1 MKSEDIAK
9 LAGVS
14 RSTVSRVINNYPNVP
29 DATRQKVTRVIEEM
43 GYEPNTSAQI
53 LAGKANN
60 TIGLFVVSIYNR
72 DNIYQSSY
80 YSSIINAAVDASNS
94 NGYYVLIHTVYS
106 AQDYYR
112 ISQTFL
118 QKRISGGILVGN
130 EKDTAQIKKLM
141 HTGVPIGIVDYDV
154 AELEGKR
161 QGNENIVIINS
172 DDYNAAR
179 DAVHRLVALG
189 RSRIGV
195 MVGNVLTYSGRQ
207 RYQGYL
213 DAMRELNLPVDDA
226 FVLHGDFLHATAR
239 EQTVRMLSS
248 GRLPDAIVSGND
260 DMAIAVLE
268 VLREHNISVPDDIS
282 VISFD
287 DSPTAG
293 LVKPALSTY
302 RVPLYD
308 MVTSVTGKVIAHIE
322 GRSSGIEHET
332 VPLRFIK
339 RYSCT
344 PHTKDINNRI

>member
-29 DATRQKVTRVIEEM
+29 QATREKVMRVISEM

-72 DNIYQSSY
+72 DNIYRSDY
-80 YSSIINAAVDASNS
+80 YSSFVNAAVDASNS

-130 EKDTAQIKKLM
+130 EKDTAQIQKLM
-141 HTGVPIGIVDYDV
+141 NTGVPIGIVDYDIS
-154 AELEGKR
+154 ELTLKN
-161 QGNENIVIINS
+161 QGSENLVVINS

-179 DAVHRLVALG
+179 DAVHRLYALG
-189 RSRIGV
+189 RRKIAV
-195 MVGNVLTYSGRQ
+195 IVGRVQTYSGRQ

-213 DAMRELNLPVDDA
+213 DAMNELGLEVDDD
-226 FVLHGDFLHATAR
+226 FVLWGDFIYSTAR
-239 EQTVRMLSS
+239 EKTLNMIAS
-248 GRLPDAIVSGND
+248 GHLPDAIVACND
-260 DMAIAVLE
+260 GMAIAAIDA
-268 VLREHNISVPDDIS
+268 LREQHISVPEDIA
-282 VISFD
+282 VVGFD
-287 DSPTAG
+287 DVITASQIT
-293 LVKPALSTY
+293 PRLSTY
-302 RVPLYD
+302 RVPLYE
-308 MVTSVTGKVIAHIE
+308 MVTAVTGKVIAHIE
-322 GRSSGIEHET
+322 GRASGVEYET
-332 VPLRFIK
+332 VPLEYIK
-339 RYSCT
+339 RDSCG
-344 PHTKDINNRI
+344 